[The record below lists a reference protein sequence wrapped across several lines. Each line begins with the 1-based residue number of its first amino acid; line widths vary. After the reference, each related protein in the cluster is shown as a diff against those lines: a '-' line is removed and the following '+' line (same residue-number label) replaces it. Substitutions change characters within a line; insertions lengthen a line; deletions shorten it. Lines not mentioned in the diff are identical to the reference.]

1 MELIHEA
8 EKSLKTLDASRELA
22 LPSRPRLGFAHL
34 FMKTALLV
42 ILLSSCLL
50 QMSHA
55 QGGGVAILDIDAV
68 AQKLGIEDQVRV
80 ELTSLQKRLAQDLQ
94 KTKAQLET
102 EMKGVQQAAGENPS
116 ETQLREIRA
125 TNQQLNS
132 EFARLKTQAE
142 QSLMQERVRLI
153 NEFRIKLEP
162 IAKKVAKDRGLDVVI
177 MKVTPPVFTFSSEVD
192 ITEATYELAVEAGMR
207 VSAETSEASGTGA
220 AEGETE
226 KPVSE

>member
-1 MELIHEA
+1 
-8 EKSLKTLDASRELA
+8 
-22 LPSRPRLGFAHL
+22 
-34 FMKTALLV
+34 
-42 ILLSSCLL
+42 
-50 QMSHA
+50 
-55 QGGGVAILDIDAV
+55 
-68 AQKLGIEDQVRV
+68 
-80 ELTSLQKRLAQDLQ
+80 
-94 KTKAQLET
+94 
-102 EMKGVQQAAGENPS
+102 
-116 ETQLREIRA
+116 
-125 TNQQLNS
+125 
-132 EFARLKTQAE
+132 
-142 QSLMQERVRLI
+142 MQERVRLI